1 MVVYR
6 DKPVEVIKE
15 VLVDKIVEV
24 VKEVPREIVKEVQVT
39 KVEEVIKEVEVERI
53 VEVEKFID
61 RPAPAHAGPAH
72 LRPRAS
78 SDTHGFGLAGW
89 SSGRDL

>member
-39 KVEEVIKEVEVERI
+39 KVEEKI
-53 VEVEKFID
+53 VEVEARSSARSRRHLAATSARGLPPAR
-61 RPAPAHAGPAH
+61 RPGTPSRHRPPPALSA
-72 LRPRAS
+72 
-78 SDTHGFGLAGW
+78 
-89 SSGRDL
+89 